1 MNKWLHLSTLFT
13 LVILLAACGGGEV
26 TTAGTAIVAPAVAE
40 AGEPV
45 TLSQDYDDA
54 AGLRNQLALGILRLE
69 GTAQALSPGQ
79 ASTLLPLF
87 QTLKVLGTSSTSAP
101 EETEAV
107 QSQIVASLKE
117 DQVAALAAMQLT
129 NADLQ
134 AYYLEIGASV
144 VKTPEPGVTP
154 QSRALKDLPPEQRE
168 AARATAEALGT
179 PVGVGRSGGASKSDV
194 LLDNVIELL
203 TERAGGS

>member
-1 MNKWLHLSTLFT
+1 MNKWLYLSTLFT
-13 LVILLAACGGGEV
+13 LVILLAACGGGEA
-26 TTAGTAIVAPAVAE
+26 TTDGAAAVAPTVAE
-40 AGEPV
+40 SGDPV
-45 TLSQDYDDA
+45 TLSQEYDDA
-54 AGLRNQLALGILRLE
+54 TSLRNQLALGILRLE
-69 GTAQALSPGQ
+69 GTAQALTPDH

-87 QTLKVLGTSSTSAP
+87 QTLKVLTASSTSAP

-107 QSQIVASLKE
+107 QNQILASLKE

-134 AYYLEIGASV
+134 AYYVEIGASV

-154 QSRALKDLPPEQRE
+154 QSQALKDLPPEERE

-179 PVGVGRSGGASKSDV
+179 PVGGGRSSGASKSDV
-194 LLDNVIELL
+194 LLDDVIELL